1 MGQAVPVG
9 EVRNGFKVL
18 VITYKDICVDGR
30 IILQWVVKREA

>member
-18 VITYKDICVDGR
+18 VSTYKDVCVDGR
-30 IILQWVVKREA
+30 IILQ

>member
-18 VITYKDICVDGR
+18 VITYKDVCVDGR
-30 IILQWVVKREA
+30 IILQWVVEREA